1 MPTGKDKGKYEK
13 DNSWLNW
20 IIVGKVDWLWSGGR
34 RASDRLSGNALPPK
48 ARRSKGSLIF
58 HSSFLTRMSNFDP
71 SHLIFVFMFRWA
83 WSKRNYSLPWMS
95 SWDGWCWTRWLGADR
110 KVKLLVEGRISED
123 KWGLHF
129 WGQGSKEKV
138 QRHTSLVYEI
148 GQKVQIAV
156 S

>member
-1 MPTGKDKGKYEK
+1 MGQQHRQAKTDKKTKQPVKHKETKGLRQTLLDEANLISIKVTKGKDKGKYEK

-71 SHLIFVFMFRWA
+71 SHLIFVFMFR
-83 WSKRNYSLPWMS
+83 
-95 SWDGWCWTRWLGADR
+95 
-110 KVKLLVEGRISED
+110 
-123 KWGLHF
+123 
-129 WGQGSKEKV
+129 
-138 QRHTSLVYEI
+138 
-148 GQKVQIAV
+148 
-156 S
+156 